1 MASARTADQSDGSL
15 PAPVKPVPFLD
26 LSRSLSPL
34 RDDILAALARVV
46 DSGVFVL
53 GSEVDLLEKTLA
65 EYCRC
70 RHAIAC
76 ASGSDALL
84 LALMAL
90 GIGPGDEVIVP
101 SFTFFATASA
111 VTRLGATPVFA
122 DIDPHTYNVSPQH
135 IRRLIRK
142 KTRAIIP
149 VHLFGQS
156 ADMAPILELAER
168 FGLLVIEDAAQSLG
182 AEYRGQRVGSMG
194 RVGCLS
200 FYPTKN
206 LGAMGDAGMITTN
219 DEGLAE
225 ILRILRVHG
234 MQPRYY
240 HSRIGIN
247 SRMDAFQAAVLR
259 VKLPLLERWIAQR
272 QHIAEQYTRLFLQA
286 GLEAHLGLPHT
297 FPDRRHV
304 WNQYVIRVPKGQRDA
319 LRKYL
324 QERKIGTEI
333 YYPLGLHEQECFQ
346 FLGYAPTDLPE
357 TFLASREVLALPI
370 YPGLT
375 MEEQE
380 TVVQS
385 IAAFFRE
392 QPRGH
397 RVAPPVFATRSQSTV
412 PDRRDTIGS

>member
-1 MASARTADQSDGSL
+1 MASVFTADQSDGSP
-15 PAPVKPVPFLD
+15 PAALKPIPFLD
-26 LSRSLSPL
+26 LSRSLSAL
-34 RDDILAALARVV
+34 RNDIVTALARVV
-46 DSGVFVL
+46 DSGIFVL
-53 GSEVDLLEKTLA
+53 GPEVDAFEKTIA
-65 EYCRC
+65 EYCQC

-111 VTRLGATPVFA
+111 VTRLRATPVFA
-122 DIDPHTYNVSPQH
+122 DIDPYTYNISPQH

-142 KTRAIIP
+142 NTRAIIP
-149 VHLFGQS
+149 VHLFGQP
-156 ADMAPILELAER
+156 ANMAPILEEAER
-168 FGLLVIEDAAQSLG
+168 FGLAVIEDAAQSVG
-182 AEYRGQRVGSMG
+182 AEYQSHRVGSMG
-194 RVGCLS
+194 RMGCLS

-219 DEGLAE
+219 DDALADA
-225 ILRILRVHG
+225 LRILRVHG

-259 VKLPLLERWIAQR
+259 VKFPFLEQWIALR
-272 QHIAEQYTRLFLQA
+272 QQIAEQYTRLFLEA
-286 GLEAHLGLPHT
+286 GLEHHVGLPQT
-297 FPDRRHV
+297 SPACRHV
-304 WNQYVIRVPKGQRDA
+304 WNQYVIRVPNGQRDA

-324 QERKIGTEI
+324 QERQIGTEI

-357 TFLASREVLALPI
+357 TFRASREVLALPI

-375 MEEQE
+375 IEEQHI
-380 TVVQS
+380 VVAA

-392 QPRGH
+392 RSRGY
-397 RVAPPVFATRSQSTV
+397 RLAPPVFATRSQSAASE
-412 PDRRDTIGS
+412 RRKEIAS